1 MGTRYQYVQTVDFE
15 ANMSTTMGCIL
26 TAQATH
32 VRASIRKFQQHMHI
46 TSKWS
51 PPQHVICRKCAQ
63 LMPVIFRSHSM
74 FMVGWQCFPEG
85 PVYPLHERGAH
96 IFNIRRG
103 CTQNIPNFC
112 AANLLSGNMVL
123 TSLRE
128 NNMANYD
135 FSNSN
140 IINTRKWTWS

>member
-1 MGTRYQYVQTVDFE
+1 
-15 ANMSTTMGCIL
+15 
-26 TAQATH
+26 
-32 VRASIRKFQQHMHI
+32 
-46 TSKWS
+46 
-51 PPQHVICRKCAQ
+51 
-63 LMPVIFRSHSM
+63 M
-74 FMVGWQCFPEG
+74 FMVGGQCFPEG

-112 AANLLSGNMVL
+112 AANLLSDNMVL
-123 TSLRE
+123 TSLRV

-140 IINTRKWTWS
+140 IVNTRKWIWN